1 MSTCS
6 LKWRCPLR
14 WLSLTW
20 TSLWSIRTR
29 ASAQRPAGKETSFIS
44 ETFFLSLSS
53 LIIVYWML
61 LSSKWS
67 RVDYPSKAKS
77 SFTADSHQNFAM
89 SFQLVDVNTG
99 VELTPHQVCNQGGT
113 WRHISSKIWKNLIA
127 VSLSLLWPH
136 SIRFMSRLPEPASE
150 ASKLQILFKIKIY
163 TFCLSQTFVRLLN
176 QKTGQEVV
184 FVAEPDSKNLYKF
197 ELDTAERKSEF
208 DSISGTYSLYLI
220 VGDAT
225 LENPI
230 LWNVVSVSSALVAV
244 MRIIN
249 SCNKCSAS
257 Q

>member
-1 MSTCS
+1 
-6 LKWRCPLR
+6 
-14 WLSLTW
+14 
-20 TSLWSIRTR
+20 
-29 ASAQRPAGKETSFIS
+29 
-44 ETFFLSLSS
+44 
-53 LIIVYWML
+53 ML
-61 LSSKWS
+61 LSSEWS

-99 VELTPHQVCNQGGT
+99 VELTPHQVCNEGGT
-113 WRHISSKIWKNLIA
+113 WRSKIWKNLMA

-136 SIRFMSRLPEPASE
+136 SIRFIFCLPEAASE
-150 ASKLQILFKIKIY
+150 VSKLQILFKIDIC
-163 TFCLSQTFVRLLN
+163 TFCLSQTFVRLHN

-230 LWNVVSVSSALVAV
+230 LWNVVSVSSALIAV
-244 MRIIN
+244 MRIIY
-249 SCNKCSAS
+249 SCNECLAS